1 MNEILNTENR
11 QNEQKEQGAERCPRT
26 LTAPEI
32 AKILPHRYPFAL
44 VDRIEDYEP
53 GEWARGRMCVSMQAP
68 WFQGHFP
75 EHPVLPGVLLL
86 EALAQT
92 GAVALLDLPEYKG
105 KIPLFG
111 GVQKARFRR
120 QVVPGMLW
128 SSPVKSRS
136 AKALWG
142 SERPLPAW
150 MGRRS
155 VTRSFSLPSQRTDAA
170 RFLLRI

>member
-1 MNEILNTENR
+1 MEALSEIQNTENR
-11 QNEQKEQGAERCPRT
+11 QKEQKEQEAERCPRT

-68 WFQGHFP
+68 WFHGHFP

-120 QVVPGMLW
+120 QVVPGDVVEL
-128 SSPVKSRS
+128 SCEITERKGPEGIGKAVASVDGKKVCDAQLLFAVS
-136 AKALWG
+136 A
-142 SERPLPAW
+142 
-150 MGRRS
+150 
-155 VTRSFSLPSQRTDAA
+155 D
-170 RFLLRI
+170 

>member
-1 MNEILNTENR
+1 MSEIQNTENR

-120 QVVPGMLW
+120 QVVPGDVVEL
-128 SSPVKSRS
+128 SCEITERKGPVGIGKAVASVDGKKACDAQLLFAIS
-136 AKALWG
+136 A
-142 SERPLPAW
+142 
-150 MGRRS
+150 
-155 VTRSFSLPSQRTDAA
+155 D
-170 RFLLRI
+170 

>member
-1 MNEILNTENR
+1 MPCTDKIN
-11 QNEQKEQGAERCPRT
+11 GAEREKEFMEDQVEYQENERKPRT
-26 LTAPEI
+26 LTAEEI
-32 AKILPHRYPFAL
+32 AQILPHRYPFAL

-120 QVVPGMLW
+120 QVIPGDVVEL
-128 SSPVKSRS
+128 SCEIIERKGPVGIG
-136 AKALWG
+136 KAVATVDG
-142 SERPLPAW
+142 KK
-150 MGRRS
+150 
-155 VTRSFSLPSQRTDAA
+155 VCDAQ
-170 RFLLRI
+170 LLFAISG

>member
-11 QNEQKEQGAERCPRT
+11 QNEQKEQGTERCPRT

-44 VDRIEDYEP
+44 VDRIE
-53 GEWARGRMCVSMQAP
+53 
-68 WFQGHFP
+68 
-75 EHPVLPGVLLL
+75 

-120 QVVPGMLW
+120 QVVPGDVVEL
-128 SSPVKSRS
+128 SCEITERKGPVGIGKAVASVDGKKVCDAQLLFAIS
-136 AKALWG
+136 A
-142 SERPLPAW
+142 
-150 MGRRS
+150 
-155 VTRSFSLPSQRTDAA
+155 D
-170 RFLLRI
+170 